1 MAEIHIVAVP
11 TGESHFRVTVTDEAS
26 SSTHDVTVPADT
38 ISRLGWAGTPE
49 DLLRHS
55 FQFLLARESKES
67 ILPAFTIDV
76 IGRYFSDWEATAR
89 AGF

>member
-1 MAEIHIVAVP
+1 MAELHIIP
-11 TGESHFRVTVTDEAS
+11 TGASHFRVTVTDAAS
-26 SSTHDVTVPADT
+26 SSTHDVTVPAAT
-38 ISRLGWAGTPE
+38 MTRLGWTSTPE

-55 FQFLLARESKES
+55 FEFLLARESKES

-76 IGRYFSDWEATAR
+76 IARYFPDWEAAAR